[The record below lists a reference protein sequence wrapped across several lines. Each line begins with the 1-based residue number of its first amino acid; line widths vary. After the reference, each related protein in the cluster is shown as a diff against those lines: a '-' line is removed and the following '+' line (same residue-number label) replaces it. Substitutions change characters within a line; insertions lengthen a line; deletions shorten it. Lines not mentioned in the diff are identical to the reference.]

1 MNRAWAQEPA
11 LLRHGATTA
20 VPGDEPGKKKGPSEG
35 ADGDESQE
43 VSRSP
48 RGSRQ
53 TSKEQ
58 NCTGAKRGNCRNLV
72 RVQTQPAEL
81 HARSAGKGQTLAI
94 SLQLN
99 QKTSSA
105 APSSCSRK
113 ALATRTGNYFRC
125 RHTLPGAAA
134 LAPGVCWP

>member
-48 RGSRQ
+48 RAH
-53 TSKEQ
+53 SKPARNKTAPEP
-58 NCTGAKRGNCRNLV
+58 RGGI
-72 RVQTQPAEL
+72 AE
-81 HARSAGKGQTLAI
+81 T
-94 SLQLN
+94 
-99 QKTSSA
+99 
-105 APSSCSRK
+105 
-113 ALATRTGNYFRC
+113 
-125 RHTLPGAAA
+125 
-134 LAPGVCWP
+134 W